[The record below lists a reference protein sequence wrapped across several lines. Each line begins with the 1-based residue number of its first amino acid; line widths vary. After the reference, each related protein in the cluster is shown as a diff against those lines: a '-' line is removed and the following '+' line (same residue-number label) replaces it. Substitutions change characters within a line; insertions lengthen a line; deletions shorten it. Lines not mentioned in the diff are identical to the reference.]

1 MGDDMAHLHYLTIA
15 EASELIH
22 QHELSPV
29 ELTRTLL
36 DRIQTLDAQLNAY
49 ITVAAESALKEA
61 RIAERA
67 IIRGDYIGPLHG
79 IPVAHKDIRATKG
92 IRTTAH
98 SRVLLDWVP
107 EEDATA
113 VARLKEAGSILLGKL
128 ACHEFAT
135 GGPRLDK
142 PFPPARNPWNLDHV
156 PGGSSSGSG
165 AALAA
170 GLCMG
175 SLGTDTGGSMRYPA
189 SACGIV
195 ALKPTFGRVSRYG
208 VIPLSWSLDY
218 CGPMARTVPDVALM
232 LQVVAGHDPK
242 DPFSTRTPIPDYSAA
257 LNKDI
262 HGMVLGVPN
271 RVFGPGPVEAETMA
285 AFENALRALEQ
296 LGAKTRRL
304 DIPALEYVDLGHAM
318 HPEFGG
324 IRLPRGHDTD
334 SP

>member
-1 MGDDMAHLHYLTIA
+1 MGDDKAPLHYLTIA
-15 EASELIH
+15 KASELIR

-29 ELTRTLL
+29 ELTRAHL
-36 DRIQTLDAQLNAY
+36 DRIQALDDQLHAC

-61 RIAERA
+61 RIAEST

-79 IPVAHKDIRATKG
+79 IPVAHKDICATRG

-98 SRVLLDWVP
+98 SRVLLDWIP
-107 EEDATA
+107 EEDGTA
-113 VARLKEAGSILLGKL
+113 VARLKQAGPILLGKL

-142 PFPPARNPWNLDHV
+142 PFLPARNPWNLDHV

-195 ALKPTFGRVSRYG
+195 ALKPTFGRVSRYR

-232 LQVVAGHDPK
+232 L
-242 DPFSTRTPIPDYSAA
+242 
-257 LNKDI
+257 
-262 HGMVLGVPN
+262 
-271 RVFGPGPVEAETMA
+271 
-285 AFENALRALEQ
+285 
-296 LGAKTRRL
+296 
-304 DIPALEYVDLGHAM
+304 
-318 HPEFGG
+318 
-324 IRLPRGHDTD
+324 
-334 SP
+334 